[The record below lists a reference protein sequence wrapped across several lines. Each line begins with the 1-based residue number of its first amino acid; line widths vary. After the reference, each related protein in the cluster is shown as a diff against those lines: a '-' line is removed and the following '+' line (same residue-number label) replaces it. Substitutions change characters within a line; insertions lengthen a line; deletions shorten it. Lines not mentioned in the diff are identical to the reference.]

1 MIDFRKLI
9 TAGVHFGHQTS
20 RWSPKMKPYIW
31 GHKNGVH
38 LIDVSKAAIQ
48 LEKAAHFLEKV
59 ASEGKAILW
68 VGTKKPAQQSV
79 KDIAAGLNM
88 PFVSH
93 RWIGGTLSNFSQV
106 KKSVTKLLHFQDV
119 LDRSDKF
126 PNYTKKELNI
136 IQKSVKRLQDNI
148 GGITG
153 LAWPIGAIVI
163 VDVRKEHSALKEAVR
178 MGLPVVGLV
187 DTNNDPSGVDFV
199 IPGNDDSPRS
209 IKTILEYLAEFA
221 ARGSANAQVV
231 NVQEESTATEQ
242 SPDQIRLALQED
254 EEGRKRRAA
263 GSRSA
268 PAGAA
273 NNRRP
278 RRTTGGGSSD
288 GNRGPKRF

>member
-48 LEKAAHFLEKV
+48 LEKAAQFLENV

-68 VGTKKPAQQSV
+68 VGTKKPAQQSI
-79 KDIAAGLNM
+79 KDVAATLKM

-148 GGITG
+148 GGITN
-153 LAWPIGAIVI
+153 LSWPIGAIVI
-163 VDVRKEHSALKEAVR
+163 IDVRKEHSALKEAVR
-178 MGLPVVGLV
+178 MGLPVVALV
-187 DTNNDPSGVDFV
+187 DTNNDPSGVNYV

-209 IKTILEYLAEFA
+209 IKTILEYLSEFA
-221 ARGSANAQVV
+221 ARGAANAKTVEK
-231 NVQEESTATEQ
+231 QEETAAEQ
-242 SPDQIRLALQED
+242 SPDQIRLALQEE
-254 EEGRKRRAA
+254 EEGRKRRSS
-263 GSRSA
+263 GGRST
-268 PAGAA
+268 PA
-273 NNRRP
+273 RRP
-278 RRTTGGGSSD
+278 RRTTGGSD
-288 GNRGPKRF
+288 DRRGPKRA